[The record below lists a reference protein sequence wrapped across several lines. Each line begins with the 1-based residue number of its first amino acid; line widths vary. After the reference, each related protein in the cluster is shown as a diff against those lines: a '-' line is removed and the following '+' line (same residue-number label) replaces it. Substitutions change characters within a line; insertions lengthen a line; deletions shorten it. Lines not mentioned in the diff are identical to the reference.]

1 MKNIKKDSVPS
12 TIKINSEIRHKE
24 LMYMSSY
31 MSMIIKKE
39 QLAALKMTG

>member
-1 MKNIKKDSVPS
+1 MNPNQNSTKNTVEN
-12 TIKINSEIRHKE
+12 NSEIRRNE

-31 MSMIIKKE
+31 MAMIMKKE